1 MDTHML
7 HVWYIYLQNWVIF
20 KANVGINIPAPWSI
34 WNITYYKNNVYI
46 YIIYMLYIY
55 IIHIYGISDP
65 AASFNPKIAE
75 RFGHLRG

>member
-1 MDTHML
+1 ML

-34 WNITYYKNNVYI
+34 WNITYYKHNVYI
-46 YIIYMLYIY
+46 YIL
-55 IIHIYGISDP
+55 YGISDP